1 MANQMIAGLV
11 GAAIG
16 VMTTTAIAISIR
28 PYKPAP
34 CPACPAP
41 SPAQPTPSP
50 AQPTPAP
57 AAAIVDAG
65 VAAANVT
72 DAAMAE
78 ADLDGGPDLGDL
90 TCTMDEV
97 GCLLADRPPACC
109 AMYGNRH
116 IVPAPTSLTA
126 PQVRDAV
133 VRLRSRI
140 ARCAEES
147 DEHGTVRAQ
156 VKVGPDGK
164 VTSVT
169 IRDAPDDALAQC
181 VAAILRSARFPSTHQ
196 GGSFLYPFVF

>member
-1 MANQMIAGLV
+1 MANQVVAGIV

-16 VMTTTAIAISIR
+16 VMMTTVIAMSVR
-28 PYKPAP
+28 PAKPAP
-34 CPACPAP
+34 CPACPP
-41 SPAQPTPSP
+41 Q
-50 AQPTPAP
+50 PAP
-57 AAAIVDAG
+57 QPQPPQQQPAIVDAG
-65 VAAANVT
+65 VP
-72 DAAMAE
+72 DAALAE

-116 IVPAPTSLTA
+116 VVPEPTSLTA
-126 PQVRDAV
+126 AQVRDAV

-140 ARCAEES
+140 VRCAEES
-147 DEHGTVRAQ
+147 DKHGTVRAQ
-156 VKVGPDGK
+156 VKVAPDGK
-164 VTSVT
+164 VASVT

-181 VAAILRSARFPSTHQ
+181 VAAIMRSARFPSTDR